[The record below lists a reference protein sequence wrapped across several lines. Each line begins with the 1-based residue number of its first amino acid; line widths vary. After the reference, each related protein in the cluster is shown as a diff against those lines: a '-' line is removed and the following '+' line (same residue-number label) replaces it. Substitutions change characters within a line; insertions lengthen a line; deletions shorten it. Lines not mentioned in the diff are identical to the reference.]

1 MIPSV
6 RLDEKIG
13 GTKSLENVLY
23 LINNSYARF
32 ISGVHISCH

>member
-1 MIPSV
+1 MHLKHKKEEVEGALTVIPSV

-23 LINNSYARF
+23 LI
-32 ISGVHISCH
+32 